1 MYFHYIEDE
10 LNQYLNSIKSSKLK
24 KMFKYS
30 LIDGKCIRGFIVKHV
45 MNTLSNNKINI
56 WEPIVSIELIHSIS
70 LIIDDL
76 PCMDN
81 DKIRRNKPSFF
92 VKFGERESLLLSFYG
107 INQSLKLLMNGIN
120 NSKFNQNKYDYI
132 LKIINEWD
140 DNVGNKLILGQMLDL
155 KEDIGKLLNISIPN
169 TEDTLMTYKTSSLFS
184 FAFILG
190 SIFSNEQLNT
200 NDFINMGYYFGIL
213 YQLMDDAKDMNTD
226 VIDSNFLLKYGKEK
240 AKNLFY
246 KNKNNLINL
255 LEKYN
260 LDTKE
265 MVNLISLIEKKFNEN
280 ILLDS

>member
-1 MYFHYIEDE
+1 MYFDYIQNE
-10 LNQYLNSIKSSKLK
+10 LNKYLNSIKSSKLK
-24 KMFKYS
+24 KMFEYS

-45 MNTLSNNKINI
+45 MNTLSKNKINI

-81 DKIRRNKPSFF
+81 DKMRRNKPSFF

-120 NSKFNQNKYDYI
+120 NNIFDKNKYEYI

-140 DNVGNKLILGQMLDL
+140 ENIGNKLILGQMLDL
-155 KEDIGKLLNISIPN
+155 KEDISQLLNITIPSN
-169 TEDTLMTYKTSSLFS
+169 EDTLMTYKTSSLFS

-190 SIFSNEQLNT
+190 SIFSNEKLNT

-213 YQLMDDAKDMNTD
+213 YQLMDDAKDVKTD
-226 VIDSNFLLKYGKEK
+226 LIDSNYLLKFGIIK
-240 AKNLFY
+240 ANNLFY
-246 KNKNNLINL
+246 KNKNNLLNLLKKYELDTIEMINL
-255 LEKYN
+255 I
-260 LDTKE
+260 T
-265 MVNLISLIEKKFNEN
+265 IIEENFKEN
-280 ILLDS
+280 IILN

>member
-1 MYFHYIEDE
+1 
-10 LNQYLNSIKSSKLK
+10 
-24 KMFKYS
+24 
-30 LIDGKCIRGFIVKHV
+30 
-45 MNTLSNNKINI
+45 MN
-56 WEPIVSIELIHSIS
+56 
-70 LIIDDL
+70 
-76 PCMDN
+76 
-81 DKIRRNKPSFF
+81 
-92 VKFGERESLLLSFYG
+92 ERESLLLSFYG